1 MFMPTVP
8 YRLLH
13 GSCLA
18 TEENT
23 GQQNTDVH
31 FFVNRTL
38 PAIHYRKILHQQN
51 MCRYLPALIAI
62 QEANGFPAY
71 LRLINRYDF

>member
-31 FFVNRTL
+31 FLN
-38 PAIHYRKILHQQN
+38 Q
-51 MCRYLPALIAI
+51 
-62 QEANGFPAY
+62 
-71 LRLINRYDF
+71 